1 MPTTTMT
8 QSTKSQSP
16 TLDIAAIRADFPIL
30 QRRVHGLPL
39 VYLDNAASSQKP
51 HAVIQA
57 MSRYYEQ
64 TNANVHRGV
73 HTLSEEATAQYEGAR
88 AKVSNF
94 IGACC
99 PKEVI
104 WTRNATEAINLVA
117 YTWGRANLKRGDR
130 VLLTEMEHHSNI
142 VPWQILSAEI
152 GFEIDYVRVAD
163 DGTLILDDLS
173 KLLTPRTKLFGF
185 TYMSNVVGTL
195 NPVQL
200 LTEAAHRV
208 GAVVM
213 LDACQ
218 AVPHM
223 PVHLQALDVDF
234 AAFSGHKMLGPTG
247 IGVLWGRRELLN
259 AMPPWMGGG
268 DMIRE
273 VHLSGFKPSE
283 LPWKFEAGTP
293 AIAEAIGLGA
303 AVDYLS
309 QVGMEAI
316 HQAERDLV
324 SYAMQRL
331 PEVTGLKILGPAAE
345 KRGGLVSFTLDA
357 AHPHDIA
364 AVLDNLGIAVRA
376 GHHCAQPLHERY
388 RIPASARASFYLY
401 NTREEVD
408 LLVKGLQ
415 KVVEMFSF

>member
-1 MPTTTMT
+1 VNTT
-8 QSTKSQSP
+8 S
-16 TLDIAAIRADFPIL
+16 IAPSIALNNIEAIRADFPIL
-30 QRRVHGLPL
+30 RRRVHGLPL
-39 VYLDNAASSQKP
+39 VYLDNAATSQKP
-51 HAVIQA
+51 QSVID
-57 MSRYYEQ
+57 MLTRYYEQ

-88 AKVSNF
+88 AKVSDF
-94 IGACC
+94 INATC

-104 WTRNATEAINLVA
+104 WTRNASEALNVVA
-117 YTWGRANLKRGDR
+117 YSWGRANLKRGDR

-142 VPWQILSAEI
+142 VPWQILAAERGI
-152 GFEIDYVRVAD
+152 ELDFVRVAD
-163 DGTLILDDLS
+163 DGTLILDQLN

-185 TYMSNVVGTL
+185 TYVSNVVGTI
-195 NPVQL
+195 NPVKE
-200 LTEAAHRV
+200 LTQAAHKV
-208 GAVVM
+208 GALVL

-223 PVHLQALDVDF
+223 PVDAQDLGVDF
-234 AAFSGHKMLGPTG
+234 MAFSGHKMLGPTG

-259 AMPPWMGGG
+259 AMPPFMGGG

-293 AIAEAIGLGA
+293 AIAQAIGLGA

-309 QVGMEAI
+309 QVGMDAI
-316 HQAERDLV
+316 HRAESELTA
-324 SYAMQRL
+324 YAMQRL
-331 PEVTGLKILGPAAE
+331 PEVKGLRILGPSADM
-345 KRGGLVSFTLDA
+345 RGGLVAFTLEA

-376 GHHCAQPLHERY
+376 GHHCAQPLHERFNL
-388 RIPASARASFYLY
+388 PASARASFYLY
-401 NTREEVD
+401 NTKEEVD
-408 LLVKGLQ
+408 LLVRGLH
-415 KVVEMFSF
+415 KVVEMFTF